1 MAKKSIENQI
11 KDTTKEI
18 NTLDLQIKN
27 LQDKKRQ
34 LKQNLQQLNDEQ
46 LAELGRQLLAKMNL
60 DSDDLDAAFTAIST
74 LPIPNQGGAKHED

>member
-11 KDTTKEI
+11 KDATKEI

-34 LKQNLQQLNDEQ
+34 LKQNLQQLTDEQ
-46 LAELGRQLLAKMNL
+46 LAELGRQLLTKMNL